1 MTTMQGAVA
10 LVTGANRGVG
20 LAFVQELLARGA
32 SKVYAGVRDPH
43 EPTPDGAERLDLDIT
58 DPEQVVAAAERCG
71 DVTLLVNNAGLH
83 ANTRLVLTDQPDA
96 ARREMEVNYFGT
108 LSMTRAFAPV
118 LGRNGGGCIVNVL
131 SVAGVVPAA
140 FMGGYSPAKS
150 ATFYLSAITRAE
162 LASQGTQVTSLILGS
177 VDTRMA
183 AHVAG
188 NKEDPRD
195 IARAGLDG
203 VEAGL
208 LTVATDK
215 MAADSMAAHA
225 ADPERFER
233 QLAKLLH
240 VTELRAPG

>member
-1 MTTMQGAVA
+1 
-10 LVTGANRGVG
+10 
-20 LAFVQELLARGA
+20 
-32 SKVYAGVRDPH
+32 
-43 EPTPDGAERLDLDIT
+43 
-58 DPEQVVAAAERCG
+58 
-71 DVTLLVNNAGLH
+71 
-83 ANTRLVLTDQPDA
+83 
-96 ARREMEVNYFGT
+96 
-108 LSMTRAFAPV
+108 
-118 LGRNGGGCIVNVL
+118 
-131 SVAGVVPAA
+131 
-140 FMGGYSPAKS
+140 MGGYSPAKS

-188 NKEDPRD
+188 DKEDPRD
-195 IARAGLDG
+195 IARVGLDG